1 MNFVTTQDY
10 RDRYGDEQA
19 LRLTNLENPQA
30 TTINLTVLQKACD
43 DANNLIEAYV
53 PKLTTVPRVLVR
65 VGAQIVNRF
74 LHIFDPPEGVLE
86 EYNEAM
92 RILRD
97 IAAGKITLETSAG
110 AVTDNVPD
118 HFTPS
123 SWWTTERK
131 DAYLD
136 P

>member
-1 MNFVTTQDY
+1 MNFVTPQDY

-30 TTINLTVLQKACD
+30 TTINLSILQKACD

-53 PKLTTVPRVLVR
+53 PKLNTVPRVLVR

-74 LHIFDPPEGVLE
+74 LHIFDPPEGVLN
-86 EYNEAM
+86 EYNDAI

-97 IAAGKITLETSAG
+97 IAAGRITLETSTG
-110 AVTDNVPD
+110 AVTDNCPD
-118 HFTPS
+118 YFSPS
-123 SWWTTERK
+123 LWWTKEK
-131 DAYLD
+131 IDDYINL
-136 P
+136 

>member
-30 TTINLTVLQKACD
+30 TTINLSVLQKACD

-53 PKLTTVPRVLVR
+53 PKLTTVPPVLVR

-110 AVTDNVPD
+110 AVTDNTTDYFV
-118 HFTPS
+118 PS